1 MKKIFATLAFFSII
15 LIQISYS
22 QNIQNGNFNNSA
34 NNWGCNPEAIYTETT
49 YGGSDGNNRVAEVDQ
64 EAGLCQTV
72 SGFTIGAVYRLSF
85 LCSRRTN
92 CGPTVQSMALSV
104 SNGAGSASFS
114 RNGTSFSLTSES
126 LTFTATATTHTFTFT
141 STITGT
147 CGLIVDNIRVSLVSG
162 LPVEWVDMKAV
173 FQDNAVRTLWTTET
187 EYNNDYFTVERSA
200 DGAAWTAI
208 GQVEAAGNSTQRTDY
223 SFTDESPLSGISYYR
238 IRQTDNNG
246 DVSYSDIASVNA
258 PNALKDVTVY
268 PNPTE
273 SQVRVSGLG
282 AQSFKLINALGTEV
296 NCPSTPE
303 SDSEAML
310 LDLSALP
317 KGIYYLVSASGSVPV
332 IKR

>member
-1 MKKIFATLAFFSII
+1 
-15 LIQISYS
+15 
-22 QNIQNGNFNNSA
+22 
-34 NNWGCNPEAIYTETT
+34 
-49 YGGSDGNNRVAEVDQ
+49 
-64 EAGLCQTV
+64 
-72 SGFTIGAVYRLSF
+72 
-85 LCSRRTN
+85 
-92 CGPTVQSMALSV
+92 
-104 SNGAGSASFS
+104 
-114 RNGTSFSLTSES
+114 
-126 LTFTATATTHTFTFT
+126 
-141 STITGT
+141 
-147 CGLIVDNIRVSLVSG
+147 
-162 LPVEWVDMKAV
+162 MKAV

-296 NCPSTPE
+296 NCPSMPE
-303 SDSEAML
+303 SGSEAML
-310 LDLSALP
+310 IDLSALP